1 MDSQAKLLDGPH
13 GQRWLTIG
21 LFFVALILIVQGA
34 VNGMVVLRGEK
45 RALRTYRD
53 SITSVEY
60 LTAID
65 RDIGIE
71 RALVDDH
78 IFEHEVVNMR
88 EIELQIAAIDRDI
101 QRNGELYVKEIDQP
115 NEAELWQHVQELWG
129 KFEAGKTT
137 ALAYSRQLDDEHAHA
152 AMVDVLDE
160 YHELQQSLAEL
171 HLLNQKGTD
180 DTVAAIAE
188 LQDKSQDLMWVLRV
202 IALVLILLLGL
213 WGRRRIAKYERRILE
228 DTRLLEERNHD
239 LDAFAGRVAHDLKNA
254 LAPLSMLPETLRR
267 AQRDPARV
275 QDSANRA
282 ERSIR
287 RAVGILDALLAFSRA
302 SVSAAPSEAT
312 QLEPVL
318 KSVLEE
324 LAPQI
329 AQLDVTVEV
338 GRVCDAPLRCDPG
351 LLHIVLTNL
360 CGNAIK
366 FLAGRSLRRV
376 RIGSCEDDDGT
387 CRIEVEDTGPGIPQ
401 AAREKIFEPF
411 YRVEGTQAPG
421 SGVGLATVR
430 RVVESRG
437 GHVAVESELGRGS
450 RFRLWLPRATSL
462 DVQRAAP

>member
-1 MDSQAKLLDGPH
+1 MNPEAKLLDGPH

-21 LFFVALILIVQGA
+21 LVLIAAIVIIQGII
-34 VNGMVVLRGEK
+34 NGVVVLQAEK
-45 RALRTYRD
+45 RGLRAYRE
-53 SITSVEY
+53 SIASLEY

-78 IFEHEVVNMR
+78 IFETERVNMR
-88 EIELQIAAIDRDI
+88 EIELQLQAIDRDI
-101 QRNGELYVKEIDQP
+101 QRNGELYAKQIDQP
-115 NEAELWQHVQELWG
+115 NEAEIWHQVQVLWG
-129 KFEAGKTT
+129 KFEAGKAT
-137 ALAYSRQLDDEHAHA
+137 ALAYSRQLDDTRAHA

-171 HLLNQKGTD
+171 HLINQKGTD
-180 DTVAAIAE
+180 ETVAAIAE
-188 LQDKSQDLMWVLRV
+188 LQDESQAMMWGLRLV
-202 IALVLILLLGL
+202 ALLLILLLGF
-213 WGRRRIAKYERRILE
+213 WGRRRIAQYEQRILE
-228 DTRLLEERNHD
+228 DARILAERNHD

-254 LAPLSMLPETLRR
+254 LAPLSMLPDTLRR

-275 QDSANRA
+275 QDVANRA

-302 SVSAAPSEAT
+302 SGPADSEAT
-312 QLEPVL
+312 PLEPVL

-329 AQLDVTVEV
+329 ARVGVSVEV
-338 GRVCDAPLRCDPG
+338 GRLCEMPLRCDPG

-360 CGNAIK
+360 CGNALK
-366 FLAGRSLRRV
+366 FLDGRPLRRL
-376 RIGSCEDDDGT
+376 RIASSEDDRG
-387 CRIEVEDTGPGIPQ
+387 CKIEVEDTGPGIPET
-401 AAREKIFEPF
+401 AREKIFEPF

-421 SGVGLATVR
+421 SGIGLATVR

-437 GHVAVESELGRGS
+437 GRVTVESVVGRGS
-450 RFRLWLPRATSL
+450 CFHVWLPRASAL

>member
-1 MDSQAKLLDGPH
+1 
-13 GQRWLTIG
+13 
-21 LFFVALILIVQGA
+21 
-34 VNGMVVLRGEK
+34 
-45 RALRTYRD
+45 
-53 SITSVEY
+53 
-60 LTAID
+60 
-65 RDIGIE
+65 
-71 RALVDDH
+71 
-78 IFEHEVVNMR
+78 MR
-88 EIELQIAAIDRDI
+88 EIELQLQAIDRDI
-101 QRNGELYVKEIDQP
+101 QYNGELYEREIDQP
-115 NEAELWQHVQELWG
+115 NEAELWHHVQELWG
-129 KFEAGKTT
+129 KFEAGKAT
-137 ALAYSRQLDDEHAHA
+137 ALAYSRKLDDTRAHA

-171 HLLNQKGTD
+171 HLINQKGTD
-180 DTVAAIAE
+180 ETVAEIAE

-202 IALVLILLLGL
+202 IALGLIVLIGL
-213 WGRRRIAKYERRILE
+213 WGRRRIARYEKRILE

-254 LAPLSMLPETLRR
+254 LAPLAMLPETLRR

-302 SVSAAPSEAT
+302 SVGPISSEAT

-318 KSVLEE
+318 KSVLED

-329 AQLDVTVEV
+329 AQVGATIEV
-338 GRVCDAPLRCDPG
+338 GRVCDVALRCDPG
-351 LLHIVLTNL
+351 LLHIVLANL

-366 FLAGRSLRRV
+366 FLEGRPLRRV
-376 RIGSCEDDDGT
+376 RIASCEDEGV
-387 CRIEVEDTGPGIPQ
+387 CQIEVEDTGPGIPE

-421 SGVGLATVR
+421 SGIGLATVR

-450 RFRLWLPRATSL
+450 RFRLWLPRASSL
-462 DVQRAAP
+462 DEQKAAP